1 MGVGTC
7 TRASAHGR
15 PNPWFLD
22 TFCVKFQWLSLPAV
36 LKRKS
41 IMCSPSLPPSLP
53 PELDRDEENQKPN
66 VLIKMFMIFFKQCF
80 ESFLDLYDKG

>member
-7 TRASAHGR
+7 TRASAHER

-41 IMCSPSLPPSLP
+41 IMCSLSLSLSP
-53 PELDRDEENQKPN
+53 LPGWIEEANLVTKDEENQKPN
-66 VLIKMFMIFFKQCF
+66 V
-80 ESFLDLYDKG
+80 